1 MTRSFTLT
9 HWRQWNTKPCFS
21 TITIALILNIR
32 KISTG
37 DYWLMTTLTS
47 RHMLTQDTLHHKE
60 VHMLIHINNRNW
72 QSAKFW
78 AKKRIRDP
86 SSNMIFNQEF
96 SQGRASFQELQIRM
110 KPLLMILSILSAH
123 LLKHLISSSK
133 IKSMKFS
140 K

>member
-1 MTRSFTLT
+1 
-9 HWRQWNTKPCFS
+9 
-21 TITIALILNIR
+21 
-32 KISTG
+32 
-37 DYWLMTTLTS
+37 MTTLTS
-47 RHMLTQDTLHHKE
+47 RHMLTRDTLHHKE
-60 VHMLIHINNRNW
+60 VHMLIHIKIETGSQLNFGQR
-72 QSAKFW
+72 
-78 AKKRIRDP
+78 KRIRDP
-86 SSNMIFNQEF
+86 SSNMIFNPEF